1 MRCYLLATLVYCI
14 LLLFK
19 DPTKSNHIAIA
30 IFNYCLQLPPK
41 SSVTKLIMVD
51 RSALL
56 Q

>member
-1 MRCYLLATLVYCI
+1 MRYYLLVTLVYCI

-19 DPTKSNHIAIA
+19 DPTKSNLIAIA
-30 IFNYCLQLPPK
+30 IFYCLQLPPK
-41 SSVTKLIMVD
+41 SSVAKLIMVD